1 MSSGSDTNV
10 QHFNFG
16 NHRECDFSPGP
27 TNMHYKVSVRVNLGI
42 IVLGAI
48 VNLIPLFLDIND
60 DIDHTPNHEDPSRR
74 TSILSSFFMVLIPA
88 ADLLIDLSTRIFA
101 SLFLKENSHSRAA
114 EVAIV
119 TRLTDLERGLFI
131 VGVVLQS
138 GVGFLSSSNAVSA
151 VNLYEESL
159 SNSSVLFLVGPIVTF
174 LERCTSTFTES
185 RTLSMLI
192 TFALGVTSNTFFY
205 YFEGGTQTS
214 MLSFLFYSGKV
225 LIPLSGFLFVIT
237 VLTCFV
243 NYCKTRQ
250 IPQSKFL
257 ARIQKLFK
265 NKVENFDNNENND
278 SIDNKS
284 YDVSVMNRN
293 DVNNSNENYHE
304 LYANYIPSIHMIAI
318 LIISFAS
325 FAHNYICPSLP
336 FKCHQDYVI
345 LVAEVIVLVLEYR
358 IRKNEIA
365 KGLVSLHVLYFQ
377 FSFFR
382 FIFA

>member
-1 MSSGSDTNV
+1 M
-10 QHFNFG
+10 
-16 NHRECDFSPGP
+16 R
-27 TNMHYKVSVRVNLGI
+27 YKVSVRVNLGI

-60 DIDHTPNHEDPSRR
+60 DIDHTRGHEDPLRR
-74 TSILSSFFMVLIPA
+74 KSILSSFFMVLIPA
-88 ADLLIDLSTRIFA
+88 ADLLIDLTTRIFA
-101 SLFLKENSHSRAA
+101 SVFLKEHSHNRAA

-131 VGVVLQS
+131 IGVVLQS
-138 GVGFLSSSNAVSA
+138 GVGFLSSGDAASA
-151 VNLYEESL
+151 VNLYKECL

-192 TFALGVTSNTFFY
+192 TFAVGVTSNTFFY

-336 FKCHQDYVI
+336 FECHQEYVI

-365 KGLVSLHVLYFQ
+365 KGLVSFTLFV
-377 FSFFR
+377 FSFF
-382 FIFA
+382 IFQCLDLYLHNHYYYKCYYCYYFY